1 MIDSYLAHSAKNGYP
16 AQSYVDHVRT
26 VIKLALDFANAIEPY
41 CKKAAA
47 QIRNILELSGLYH
60 DLGKLIEENQEVLHE
75 DGVKGKRLPV
85 NHEDAGVAYLKQKG
99 EEALFSCVL
108 VYAHHQGL
116 PDSAVEARR
125 TETACFRDKRET
137 VRNYIDQELEHL
149 LDIHQSLVSQN
160 FKHVPEYCVGDP
172 AMVFQNGVFLS
183 G

>member
-1 MIDSYLAHSAKNGYP
+1 M
-16 AQSYVDHVRT
+16 
-26 VIKLALDFANAIEPY
+26 
-41 CKKAAA
+41 
-47 QIRNILELSGLYH
+47 
-60 DLGKLIEENQEVLHE
+60 
-75 DGVKGKRLPV
+75 
-85 NHEDAGVAYLKQKG
+85 
-99 EEALFSCVL
+99 L

-172 AMVFQNGVFLS
+172 AMFFRMVFSCLVDADHSNTAACIWQYPEQETYRNYSRDS
-183 G
+183 GFRRWIVMSRNVEMSM